1 GRSKLKLKGAPGN
14 LNLHLLRVK
23 GQEIASIVCKK
34 NVSVEISDEVAYLL
48 DMWDTGAEDKNKI
61 IISTKVFDCDPLQ
74 ALRNFR
80 VHVAH
85 QASHFYLSEIKK
97 WQRWYRLNKLRS
109 FIANLIEDY
118 RCNNFLINRYP
129 GLKRDCASY
138 LAYHFLHHKNIQDVP
153 EKLRFLLALIQ
164 YVTFGRIKGDHT
176 VLSKFQL
183 EKIEEVKSILECIKW
198 SYLFDEELAPYAE
211 QIYRSISV
219 EYLLQDPFESYEHDM
234 ISDDVVFEEKKAGEY
249 GTESKE
255 SIRYSGKEIG
265 TFSKKVWGESALSKE
280 HTKSYE
286 EQIICEF
293 GDEFGVQ
300 LDPSEVEK
308 RLVKDLFGVDID
320 DRLIDLKEKRDKK
333 IKQYFSKKPFE
344 IYTPDEDWDFFYRCR
359 LEVLSQVR
367 KISSDFLFIKQAQD
381 WEENY
386 RTGPCLSQDFVQRL
400 LNRDKHL
407 FKRYIEKEAD
417 TKWLILTDVS
427 SSVFASEVTEFTIL
441 LSEVAHTALTDHN
454 FCICAFSNDFYIVKD
469 FNEGYDR
476 LVKGRIG
483 GMYSGGTTNICDSVE
498 YCINRLGKFPSETKV
513 LIVITDGEPNTC
525 KGGNPE
531 EHTKVAVRKT
541 FFHDIFTIGIGTQ
554 RNINVYKYFP
564 IHFTVKS
571 LSDFPKLFQRIYSTI
586 LFESDRPVSMV

>member
-1 GRSKLKLKGAPGN
+1 MLDEGPKNKLKELPSN
-14 LNLHLLRVK
+14 LNLHLLKIK

-34 NVSVEISDEVAYLL
+34 SVSVEISDQTAYLS
-48 DMWDTGAEDKNKI
+48 DMWYRTGTEDRNKI
-61 IISTKVFDCDPLQ
+61 VISTKVFDCDPLQ

-85 QASHFYLSEIKK
+85 QASHLYLSEIKK
-97 WQRWYRLNKLRS
+97 WQRWYSLNKLRS

-129 GLKRDCASY
+129 GLKRDYASY
-138 LAYHFLHHKNIQDVP
+138 LAYQFSHHKNIQDTP
-153 EKLRFLLALIQ
+153 EIFRFLLALIQ
-164 YVTFGRIKGDHT
+164 YIAFGRIKGDHT

-183 EKIEEVKSILECIKW
+183 EKIEKVKSILECIKW

-211 QIYRSISV
+211 QIYRLISIDCM
-219 EYLLQDPFESYEHDM
+219 LQDLFDSYGDDMM
-234 ISDDVVFEEKKAGEY
+234 ISDDVVFEEREAGEY
-249 GTESKE
+249 GTESKV
-255 SIRYSGKEIG
+255 SIGYSGKD
-265 TFSKKVWGESALSKE
+265 TQ
-280 HTKSYE
+280 SYE
-286 EQIICEF
+286 EKIICEF
-293 GDEFGVQ
+293 GDEFGVR

-308 RLVKDLFGVDID
+308 RLVKDIFGVDID
-320 DRLIDLKEKRDKK
+320 DRLIDLKERRDKK
-333 IKQYFSKKPFE
+333 IKEYFSKKPFE
-344 IYTPDEDWDFFYRCR
+344 VHTPDEDWDFFYRCR

-367 KISSDFLFIKQAQD
+367 KISTDFLFIKQAQD

-386 RTGPCLSQDFVQRL
+386 RTGPCLSRDFVQRL
-400 LNRDKHL
+400 LNKDRHL

-441 LSEVAHTALTDHN
+441 LSEVAHTALSDHN
-454 FCICAFSNDFYIVKD
+454 FCICSFSNNFYIVKD

-483 GMYSGGTTNICDSVE
+483 GMYSGGTTNICDSIE
-498 YCINRLGKFPSETKV
+498 FCINRLGKFPSETKV

-525 KGGNPE
+525 KRGNPE
-531 EHTKVAVRKT
+531 EHTKEAVRKT
-541 FFHDIFTIGIGTQ
+541 FLHDIFTIAIGTQ

-571 LSDFPKLFQRIYSTI
+571 LSDFPKLFQRIYSTV
-586 LFESDRPVSMV
+586 LFESDRPVPAV